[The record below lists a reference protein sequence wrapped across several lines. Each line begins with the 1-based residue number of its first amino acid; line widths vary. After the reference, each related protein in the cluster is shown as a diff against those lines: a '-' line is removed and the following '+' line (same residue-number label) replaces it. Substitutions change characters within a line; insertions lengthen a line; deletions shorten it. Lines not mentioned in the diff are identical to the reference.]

1 MGDGRM
7 KISLITP
14 APKATRTG
22 NRTTAVRW
30 ARMLRSLGHRVELAT
45 CYDGTPAD
53 LMIALHAWR
62 SADSVRAWRARY
74 LQAPLIVGL
83 GGTDIYRFQQS
94 DPDVTLG
101 SMQTADMLVGL
112 HDLVSDA
119 IPAEMHAK
127 LRVIYQ
133 SVPPLPRRQPP
144 LRDAF
149 EVLVVGHLREE
160 KDPLRTAQAARLLP
174 AASRI
179 RVVHLGMAHGE
190 DWSAA
195 ARAEMAA
202 NPRYKWRGEVPGWGV
217 RRAMARAPLM
227 VLSSIME
234 GGANVVS
241 EALVAGVPILASRI
255 DGSVGLLGRDYPG
268 YFPVGDTDALAALLH
283 RVETDGAFMDEL
295 RRYCAAR
302 APLFTPAREQQAWH
316 DALHELTGAAR
327 SAPIDRSVA

>member
-1 MGDGRM
+1 M

-30 ARMLRSLGHRVELAT
+30 ARLLRSLGHRVELAT
-45 CYDGTPAD
+45 RYDDSPAD
-53 LMIALHAWR
+53 VMIALHAWR

-74 LQAPLIVGL
+74 PRAPLIVGL
-83 GGTDIYRFQQS
+83 GGTDIYRFQHS

-101 SMQTADMLVGL
+101 SMRVADMLVGL
-112 HDLVSDA
+112 HDLVSGA
-119 IPAEMHAK
+119 IPEEMHGK

-133 SVPPLPRRQPP
+133 SVPPLLRRLPP

-149 EVLVVGHLREE
+149 EVLVIGHLREE
-160 KDPLRTAQAARLLP
+160 KDPLRTAQASRLLP
-174 AASRI
+174 VESRI

-190 DWSAA
+190 QWSAA
-195 ARAEMAA
+195 ANAEPAK
-202 NPRYKWRGEVPGWGV
+202 NPRYQWRGEVPGWAV
-217 RRAMARAPLM
+217 RRALARAPLM

-241 EALVAGVPILASRI
+241 EALVAGVPILASRV

-268 YFPVGDTDALAALLH
+268 YFPVRDTEALAALLH
-283 RVETDGAFMDEL
+283 RAETDVAFLAEL
-295 RRYCAAR
+295 RRHCAAR
-302 APLFTPAREQQAWH
+302 ATLFEPAREQQSWH
-316 DALHELTGAAR
+316 DVLQELTGAAR
-327 SAPIDRSVA
+327 QAPPDRSAA

>member
-1 MGDGRM
+1 M

-30 ARMLRSLGHRVELAT
+30 GRMLRSLGHNVALAT
-45 CYDGTPAD
+45 RYDDTPAD

-74 LQAPLIVGL
+74 PQAPLIVGL

-101 SMQTADMLVGL
+101 SMRLADMLVGL

-119 IPAEMHAK
+119 IPADMHSK

-133 SVPPLPRRQPP
+133 SVPPLPRRLPP

-174 AASRI
+174 VASRI

-190 DWSAA
+190 QWSEAA
-195 ARAEMAA
+195 QAEMAE
-202 NPRYKWRGEVPGWGV
+202 NPRYQWRGEVPGWAV

-268 YFPVGDTDALAALLH
+268 YFPVGDTTGLAALLH
-283 RVETDGAFMDEL
+283 RAETDAAFMAEL
-295 RRYCAAR
+295 RCQCAAR
-302 APLFTPAREQQAWH
+302 APLFDPAHEQRAWR
-316 DALHELTGAAR
+316 DALGELTGAAR
-327 SAPIDRSVA
+327 QAPTDRSAA

>member
-1 MGDGRM
+1 M

-14 APKATRTG
+14 APKDTRSG

-30 ARMLRSLGHRVELAT
+30 ARLLRSLGHRVDVAT
-45 CYDGTPAD
+45 RYDDSPAD
-53 LMIALHAWR
+53 VMIALHAWR
-62 SADSVRAWRARY
+62 SADSVRAWRTRCR
-74 LQAPLIVGL
+74 QRPLVVGL
-83 GGTDIYRFQQS
+83 GGTDIYRFQHS

-101 SMQTADMLVGL
+101 SMRVADMLVGL

-119 IPAEMHAK
+119 IPEELHGK

-133 SVPPLPRRQPP
+133 SVPPLPRRLPP
-144 LRDAF
+144 LRDTF

-160 KDPLRTAQAARLLP
+160 KDPMRTAQASRLLP
-174 AASRI
+174 VHSQI

-190 DWSAA
+190 QWSAA
-195 ARAEMAA
+195 ARAEMAE
-202 NPRYKWRGEVPGWGV
+202 NPRYQWRGEVPGWAV

-268 YFPVGDTDALAALLH
+268 YFPVGDTEALAALLH
-283 RVETDGAFMDEL
+283 RAETDVAFLAEL
-295 RRYCAAR
+295 RRHCATR
-302 APLFTPAREQQAWH
+302 APLFEPAREQQSWH
-316 DALHELTGAAR
+316 DALQELTGAAR
-327 SAPIDRSVA
+327 QAPTDRSAV

>member
-1 MGDGRM
+1 M

-30 ARMLRSLGHRVELAT
+30 AHLLRGLGHRVGLAT
-45 CYDGTPAD
+45 HYDNSPAD
-53 LMIALHAWR
+53 VMIALHAWR
-62 SADSVRAWRARY
+62 SADSVRAWRTRY
-74 LQAPLIVGL
+74 PLRPLIVGL
-83 GGTDIYRFQQS
+83 GGTDIYRFQHS

-101 SMQTADMLVGL
+101 SMRMADILVGL
-112 HDLVSDA
+112 HDLVSEA
-119 IPAEMHAK
+119 IPEEMHGK

-133 SVPPLPRRQPP
+133 SMPPLPRRQPP

-160 KDPLRTAQAARLLP
+160 KDPLRTAQASRLLP
-174 AASRI
+174 AGSQI

-190 DWSAA
+190 QWCAA
-195 ARAEMAA
+195 AHAEMTE
-202 NPRYKWRGEVPGWGV
+202 NPRYQWRGEVPGWAV

-241 EALVAGVPILASRI
+241 EALVAGVPLLASRI

-268 YFPVGDTDALAALLH
+268 YFPVGDTEALAALLH
-283 RVETDGAFMDEL
+283 RAETDVAFLAEL
-295 RRYCAAR
+295 HRHCAAR
-302 APLFTPAREQQAWH
+302 APLFEPAREQQSWH
-316 DALHELTGAAR
+316 DALQELTGAVQRAPTDR
-327 SAPIDRSVA
+327 SAA